1 MTKKKS
7 KKQMTNFSIYSL
19 FFFLKIQQTSNRK
32 ELSQP
37 DKDKE
42 GTVNTG
48 NNVDQSQNNYSA

>member
-1 MTKKKS
+1 
-7 KKQMTNFSIYSL
+7 MTNFSIYSL
-19 FFFLKIQQTSNRK
+19 FFFFKIQQTSNRK